1 MKGEERAAPPE
12 ETTKEGHKAV
22 EVFNDQGMDQM
33 AATEGER
40 PLMRLALEAKA

>member
-1 MKGEERAAPPE
+1 MKGWGKSFSPE
-12 ETTKEGHKAV
+12 ETTKDHKA
-22 EVFNDQGMDQM
+22 EASNDQGMDQM